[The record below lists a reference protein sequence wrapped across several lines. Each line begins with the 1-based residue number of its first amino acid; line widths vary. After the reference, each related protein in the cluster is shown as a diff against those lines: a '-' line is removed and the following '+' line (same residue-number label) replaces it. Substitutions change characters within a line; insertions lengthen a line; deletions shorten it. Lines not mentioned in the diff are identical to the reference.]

1 MGINPIYDGV
11 MGVVDRVLAFIPNP
25 QEAARAK
32 LEAEAKLIDI
42 IAKENIAQTEVN
54 KVEAGSASVFVSGW
68 RPAIGWI
75 GATCLAWFYVLQ
87 PATSYI
93 IPLAWPEVVLPV
105 PAQPEAMFELILGM
119 LGIGGMRTFEKVRGV
134 TR

>member
-1 MGINPIYDGV
+1 MINPIYDGV

-25 QEAARAK
+25 QEKAK
-32 LEAEAKLIDI
+32 AKIEAESRLIEI
-42 IAKENIAQTEVN
+42 IAQENQAQSEVN
-54 KVEAGSASVFVSGW
+54 KVEAANPSVFVSGW

-75 GATCLAWFYVLQ
+75 GASCLGWAYVLQ
-87 PATSYI
+87 PMVSFLAPLVDPSI
-93 IPLAWPEVVLPV
+93 VIPSPKMPV
-105 PAQPEAMFELILGM
+105 DMFDLILGM

>member
-1 MGINPIYDGV
+1 MINPIYDGV

-25 QEAARAK
+25 QEKAK
-32 LEAEAKLIDI
+32 AKIEAESRLIEI
-42 IAKENIAQTEVN
+42 IAQENQAQAEVN
-54 KVEAGSASVFVSGW
+54 KVEAANPSVFVAGW

-75 GATCLAWFYVLQ
+75 GASCLGWAYVLQ
-87 PATSYI
+87 PMAAFIVPLVDPSI
-93 IPLAWPEVVLPV
+93 VIPAPKMPV
-105 PAQPEAMFELILGM
+105 DMFDLILGM